1 MTYQLKPAT
10 ANSQALKQL
19 PVATLSAPTPNV
31 KKPTVSL
38 APATPNKPSAKTS
51 EEIIKDNT
59 DWAKGTGKYAPT
71 ASTSST
77 TTTPTTS
84 TPKPADFTYVP
95 KTDTKKSDTKVTA
108 YKPTDK
114 GILNASEDSLNA
126 AKFDQLLS
134 SKNKDIVNAQN
145 EYAK

>member
-10 ANSQALKQL
+10 ANSQVLKEV
-19 PVATLSAPTPNV
+19 PVAPLSAPTPNV
-31 KKPTVSL
+31 KKQTVTSL

-71 ASTSST
+71 ASS
-77 TTTPTTS
+77 TS
-84 TPKPADFTYVP
+84 TPSTPSTPQPTDFTYVP
-95 KTDTKKSDTKVTA
+95 KTDTKKTDTKVTA

>member
-19 PVATLSAPTPNV
+19 PVATLSAPTPNA
-31 KKPTVSL
+31 KKATVSL

-59 DWAKGTGKYAPT
+59 DWAKGTGKYTPT
-71 ASTSST
+71 ASTSSA
-77 TTTPTTS
+77 TS
-84 TPKPADFTYVP
+84 TPQPADFTYVP
-95 KTDTKKSDTKVTA
+95 KTDTKKPDTKVTA